1 MSTSW
6 TALQTALD
14 QGETT
19 SVALTEQALARI
31 ADPAGQGRL
40 VFTQVYAEAARSAAR
55 ASDAV
60 RQAGACRSPLEG
72 VPVSV
77 KDLFDVAGQVTTAG
91 SVVLRDQPA
100 AQADAGVVQRLRQ
113 AGAVLVGKTNMT
125 EFAYSGLGI
134 NPHHGTPLNP
144 WQREQARIP
153 GGSSSG
159 AAVALG
165 EAMCTIAIGS
175 DTGGSA
181 RIPAAFCGLAGFKPT
196 ARRMPD
202 RGMIPLSPSLDA
214 VGMMA
219 ADVDSLRVVD
229 AVLAG
234 TAPVQRR
241 RGLRQARFAVPTTVV
256 LDGLDAGVA
265 TAWSRALSRL
275 SAAGAEL
282 VELPA
287 PEFAELAAI
296 NAEGGFTA
304 AESWAWHA
312 DLLAARADGYDP
324 RVLSRIRRGEP
335 FTARAYLTL
344 QARRR
349 DWQARVLDRLQG
361 FDAWLMPTVPVVAP
375 RLAELEADEALY
387 FSTNALV
394 LRNPSI
400 VNFMDGCALSLPCHA
415 AGEAPVGLSLA
426 APALADEALL
436 DWAQAMAPI
445 LQPAA

>member
-14 QGETT
+14 QGQTT

-31 ADPAGQGRL
+31 ADPAGQGPL

-55 ASDAV
+55 VSDAV

-113 AGAVLVGKTNMT
+113 AGAVLLGKTNMT

-202 RGMIPLSPSLDA
+202 RGMIPLSTSLDA

-219 ADVDSLRVVD
+219 ADVDSLRAVD

-234 TAPVQRR
+234 TAPVQRH

-265 TAWSRALSRL
+265 AAWSRALSRL
-275 SAAGAEL
+275 AAAGAEL
-282 VELPA
+282 VELPV

-296 NAEGGFTA
+296 NAEGGLTA

-349 DWQARVLDRLQG
+349 DWQARALARLQG

-426 APALADEALL
+426 APALADGALL